1 MKGIILQR
9 LGDHKSLVEEK
20 AIQYA
25 TKKISKNNGDARA
38 VLDLFS
44 KALNKCKLSLSKEQL
59 ESNDIQAP
67 VLNMF
72 HVLQALKNAGV
83 NLTHVEL
90 IHTLPQ
96 KVKTVLCVA
105 SAINQVS
112 DSWKDIPLSVLKRFC
127 YEAVSKGIMDDLS
140 SESFQGF
147 VQQLEDSGLFCTGQI
162 DELSCSNQYVF
173 FNDRTIR
180 IGAQLEDVECAV
192 EETLL
197 QNSFYRGIVEKIK
210 QMDLTYKH

>member
-9 LGDHKSLVEEK
+9 LGNNKSLVEEK
-20 AIQYA
+20 AIEYA

-59 ESNDIQAP
+59 ESNDVQAP
-67 VLNMF
+67 VLKMI

-83 NLTHVEL
+83 NLNHVEL
-90 IHTLPQ
+90 IPTLPQ

-112 DSWKDIPLSVLKRFC
+112 DSWKEIPLALLKRFC
-127 YEAVSKGIMDDLS
+127 FDAVGKGIMDDLS
-140 SESFQGF
+140 FETFKGL
-147 VQQLEDSGLFCTGQI
+147 VQHLEDTGLFCTGQI
-162 DELSCSNQYVF
+162 DELSCSNQYGEF
-173 FNDRTIR
+173 MDRTIR
-180 IGAQLEDVECAV
+180 VGAQLEDVECAV

-197 QNSFYRGIVEKIK
+197 QNSFYRGIVEKVK
-210 QMDLTYKH
+210 KMDLV